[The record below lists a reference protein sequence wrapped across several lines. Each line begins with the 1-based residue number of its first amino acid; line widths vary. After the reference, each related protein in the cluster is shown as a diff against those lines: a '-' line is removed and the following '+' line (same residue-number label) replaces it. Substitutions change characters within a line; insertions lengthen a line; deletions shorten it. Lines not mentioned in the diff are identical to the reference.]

1 MRSLLSI
8 CQQTFSKRPCVVVL
22 ISLLASGGSLSYWQI
37 HPAFI
42 DTWKLSVYDQRL
54 RWAEKDSPHPD
65 IVLIG
70 RDAESERQL
79 GYGIW
84 DRAVFA
90 KMITALGEAGAS
102 VIALDFA
109 FVGPSPPDR
118 GGHVSDELLAQ
129 AIKDIDNVVLPL
141 PVQIGNVSPAVQIG
155 REQPHLDHF

>member
-1 MRSLLSI
+1 M
-8 CQQTFSKRPCVVVL
+8 QTVHVQGRKFSHRPIVAVIIIGKLGVW
-22 ISLLASGGSLSYWQI
+22 ASWMITPTLMNSWDWS
-37 HPAFI
+37 A
-42 DTWKLSVYDQRL
+42 YDQRL
-54 RWAEKDSPHPD
+54 RWSENSSPHPD

-129 AIKDIDNVVLPL
+129 AIKDMGHVVLPL
-141 PVQIGNVSPAVQIG
+141 PVQIGNVRSEEHTSELQS
-155 REQPHLDHF
+155 H